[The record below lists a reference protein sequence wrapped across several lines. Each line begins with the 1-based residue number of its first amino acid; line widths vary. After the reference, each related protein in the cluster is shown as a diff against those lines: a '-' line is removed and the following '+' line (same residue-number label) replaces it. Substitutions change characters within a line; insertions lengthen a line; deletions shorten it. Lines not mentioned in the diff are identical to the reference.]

1 MRVMQIVQRFA
12 PGGLETI
19 AASLQGRWSADCR
32 IVSLDGATGRLLE
45 AWPAM
50 GGLRA
55 NLVGMGKMPGIDLPC
70 LARLT
75 RRMMDH
81 KPDAVITHHLGP
93 LLYGGIAARLAR
105 VPVIAHVEHDAWH
118 LQDAAQL
125 RRFKIARAL
134 ARPRLAAISQ
144 LGARNLAQVIGEDV
158 QNVANGI
165 DMERFKPACRQA
177 ARARLGLPSRDL
189 SQDGKLIGVV
199 ARLERVKGV
208 DLLISA
214 LAHHDEPNLNLAI
227 IGDGRER
234 ESLEAQARALAL
246 GSRVQF
252 LGVRGAIET
261 ILPAFDAFVL
271 PSRAEGLPLAIVE
284 AQACGIPI
292 VASDVGAVRE
302 ACCPDT
308 AILAPSGNSELLA
321 KSIGRQLARTLVCS
335 PRKFVMRRFSLD
347 QMISDYARL
356 TGAPA

>member
-19 AASLQGRWSADCR
+19 AASLQGRWRADCR
-32 IVSLDGATGRLLE
+32 IVSLDGATGQLLE
-45 AWPAM
+45 AWPAI

-55 NLVGMGKMPGIDLPC
+55 NLVGMGKKSGIDLAC
-70 LARLT
+70 LARLA
-75 RRMMDH
+75 RCIHDH
-81 KPDAVITHHLGP
+81 KPHAVITHHLGP

-118 LQDAAQL
+118 LKDAAQL
-125 RRFKIARAL
+125 RRFKIAHAL
-134 ARPRLAAISQ
+134 VRPRLAAISQ
-144 LGARNLAQVIGEDV
+144 LGTRNLAKVIGENV
-158 QNVANGI
+158 QNVVNGI

-177 ARARLGLPSRDL
+177 TRARLDLPQRDL
-189 SQDGKLIGVV
+189 SHDGKLIGVV
-199 ARLERVKGV
+199 ARLEPVKGV

-214 LAHHDEPNLNLAI
+214 LARHDDPSLNLAI

-234 ESLEAQARALAL
+234 KSLEAQAGAL
-246 GSRVQF
+246 GLGARVHF
-252 LGVRGAIET
+252 LGVRGEIET

-271 PSRAEGLPLAIVE
+271 PSRAEGLPLAILE

-308 AILAPSGNSELLA
+308 AILAPTENPQALA
-321 KSIGRQLARTLVCS
+321 KSIGRQLARALVTS
-335 PRKFVMRRFSLD
+335 PRKFVMERFSLD

>member
-32 IVSLDGATGRLLE
+32 IVSLDGATGQLLE

-55 NLVGMGKMPGIDLPC
+55 SLIGMGKMPGIDLPC
-70 LARLT
+70 LARLA
-75 RRMMDH
+75 RCIHDH

-134 ARPRLAAISQ
+134 VRPRLAAISQ

-158 QNVANGI
+158 QNVVNGI

-177 ARARLGLPSRDL
+177 ARAPGPAAARSFSRWQADWRRCAP
-189 SQDGKLIGVV
+189 G
-199 ARLERVKGV
+199 AR
-208 DLLISA
+208 
-214 LAHHDEPNLNLAI
+214 
-227 IGDGRER
+227 
-234 ESLEAQARALAL
+234 Q
-246 GSRVQF
+246 
-252 LGVRGAIET
+252 
-261 ILPAFDAFVL
+261 
-271 PSRAEGLPLAIVE
+271 
-284 AQACGIPI
+284 
-292 VASDVGAVRE
+292 
-302 ACCPDT
+302 
-308 AILAPSGNSELLA
+308 
-321 KSIGRQLARTLVCS
+321 
-335 PRKFVMRRFSLD
+335 RR
-347 QMISDYARL
+347 
-356 TGAPA
+356 

>member
-32 IVSLDGATGRLLE
+32 IVSLDGAADELVA

-50 GGLRA
+50 GGLRES
-55 NLVGMGKMPGIDLPC
+55 LIGMGKIPGIDLAC
-70 LARLT
+70 LARLA
-75 RRMMDH
+75 RCIHDH
-81 KPDAVITHHLGP
+81 KPHAVITHHLGP

-134 ARPRLAAISQ
+134 VRPRLAAISQ

-165 DMERFKPACRQA
+165 DMERFRPACRQA
-177 ARARLGLPSRDL
+177 ARARLGFSLQDLP
-189 SQDGKLIGVV
+189 QQAKLIGVV

-214 LAHHDEPNLNLAI
+214 LAHHDDPCLQLAI

-234 ESLEAQARALAL
+234 ESLKAQAQAHGL
-246 GSRVQF
+246 GSRVHF

-308 AILAPSGNSELLA
+308 AILAAPENPRLLA
-321 KSIGRQLARTLVCS
+321 NAISRQLTRDLVSS
-335 PRKFVMRRFSLD
+335 PREFVMKRFSLD